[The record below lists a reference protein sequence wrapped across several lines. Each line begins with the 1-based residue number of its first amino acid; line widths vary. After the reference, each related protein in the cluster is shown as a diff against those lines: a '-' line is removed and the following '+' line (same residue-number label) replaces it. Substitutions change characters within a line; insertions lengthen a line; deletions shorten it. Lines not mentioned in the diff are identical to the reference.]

1 MIMKKKNIKIIISI
15 FGLLTSL
22 LLDSCGKYSSNQNDS
37 YNSSNL
43 EQADSSSV
51 EMNTNTSKVTCS
63 NCGKEIYGFG
73 YKMIS
78 EVNCVPCEEENS
90 TDCSFCSEACGL
102 EHDRKSTE
110 GYNKVLNK
118 YGYDSLNEDNESNN
132 QSTSDC
138 SFTNDSDVLSY
149 LIGKTFTQQGGD
161 MEIRFSTDGAI
172 ISRQEEY
179 QWLSYQSLG
188 GYKGYVKLASTN
200 PTHPDGTIKLWVS
213 CRENSV
219 TDGETVLLY
228 N

>member
-1 MIMKKKNIKIIISI
+1 MKNINFKIISSTFIVAFLFLV
-15 FGLLTSL
+15 FG
-22 LLDSCGKYSSNQNDS
+22 CGKSSDTQNKTS
-37 YNSSNL
+37 YSSNL

-51 EMNTNTSKVTCS
+51 EINTNTYKVSCS
-63 NCGKEIYGFG
+63 NCGKEINGYG
-73 YKMIS
+73 YKMVS
-78 EVNCVPCEEENS
+78 EGNCVSCEEENS
-90 TDCSFCSEACGL
+90 TDCSFCSEACGR

-110 GYNKVLNK
+110 EYNKVLNK

-138 SFTNDSDVLSY
+138 SFTSGSDVLSY

-172 ISRQEEY
+172 ISGEEEY

>member
-1 MIMKKKNIKIIISI
+1 MKNKKIQFSSI
-15 FGLLTSL
+15 VIALLFIFLAFGSGETESNTSP
-22 LLDSCGKYSSNQNDS
+22 
-37 YNSSNL
+37 
-43 EQADSSSV
+43 EQVDSSSTKAV
-51 EMNTNTSKVTCS
+51 TSTYRATCS
-63 NCGKEIYGFG
+63 NCGKNINGYG
-73 YKMIS
+73 YKMVS
-78 EVNCVPCEEENS
+78 EGNCVPCEEENS

-138 SFTNDSDVLSY
+138 SFTSDSDVLSY

-172 ISRQEEY
+172 ISGQEEY
-179 QWLSYQSLG
+179 QWLSYHSLG

-219 TDGETVLLY
+219 TDGQTVLLY